1 MSNYET
7 DITAINKLYEQYC
20 LGGNSDDLD
29 LFISLWADDAMR
41 LEANTPAILGKEQ
54 IHAHFKFFFD
64 QFHQIVTIHGETEVQ
79 ISGNMAFSR
88 GDFTV
93 SLTPKEGGPTALLN
107 GKWMDIL
114 KRQADDSWKIYR
126 DCVVID
132 APPQAT

>member
-1 MSNYET
+1 MSTYQT
-7 DITAINKLYEQYC
+7 DIAAINELYVQYC
-20 LGGNSDDLD
+20 HGGNSDDLD

-41 LEANTPAILGKEQ
+41 IEANVPAILGKEQ
-54 IHAHFKFFFD
+54 IREHFKFFFD
-64 QFHQIVTIHGETEVQ
+64 QFIQKVTIHGETEVQ

-93 SLTPKEGGPTALLN
+93 SLTPKTGGPTTLLN

-114 KRQADDSWKIYR
+114 KRQADSSWKIYR

-132 APPQAT
+132 ASPQAE